1 MASRVHSPHPLL
13 QAEEM
18 LNDFGVLNLIEI
30 VCGLTSHTLENVLST
45 PNKDVASVIAGY
57 SGAVRAVGSMILC
70 KSSISLLTCMGFLS
84 ITPMS

>member
-1 MASRVHSPHPLL
+1 
-13 QAEEM
+13 M
-18 LNDFGVLNLIEI
+18 LNDFSVLNLIGI

-45 PNKDVASVIAGY
+45 LKEDVASVIAGY

-70 KSSISLLTCMGFLS
+70 ESSVSLLTHMGFLS